1 MSPSPFPSPATANV
15 SPASAIWRDSQT
27 EKATPSLTMPPAP
40 RHAAPSHQIHSSSAY
55 GPSQSAK
62 RTHTVSATKYASPQQ
77 RLAHQMYQ
85 KTQFLRSIPTA
96 PAAAVALR
104 ERLTNQSQRELKSSV
119 VPVLT
124 QAIREA
130 TDTSERQRLARALGQ
145 LGPARANRS
154 LPCSTATAR
163 RRASSSVRPFCSRW
177 ARLDLP
183 LVRRCRSFSSV
194 FGVTAPRSAI
204 VPPGHWF
211 SSAPP
216 HALWCRAFVTKAG
229 DNAQVRDVMRRIDGP
244 EGRIGID
251 DECECFSIKTIQQTQ
266 QEVRRLAATY
276 QVEVL
281 VETTTRSSKNGIDG
295 AKDRARKG

>member
-1 MSPSPFPSPATANV
+1 
-15 SPASAIWRDSQT
+15 
-27 EKATPSLTMPPAP
+27 
-40 RHAAPSHQIHSSSAY
+40 
-55 GPSQSAK
+55 
-62 RTHTVSATKYASPQQ
+62 
-77 RLAHQMYQ
+77 MYQ

-124 QAIREA
+124 QALREA

-145 LGPARANRS
+145 SGPAARESVPALLHCYRTATSIVERSAVLLALGQIGPPARQAVPVFLECLRSDSAEVRDCAARALVQLGPAA
-154 LPCSTATAR
+154 
-163 RRASSSVRPFCSRW
+163 RAS
-177 ARLDLP
+177 
-183 LVRRCRSFSSV
+183 
-194 FGVTAPRSAI
+194 
-204 VPPGHWF
+204 
-211 SSAPP
+211 
-216 HALWCRAFVTKAG
+216 CRAFVTKAG
-229 DNAQVRDVMRRIDGP
+229 DNAQVRNVMRRIDGP

-295 AKDRARKG
+295 AKDLRTKRVSTASICA